1 MGHEGCCCNFGR
13 FLDRKIT
20 ACLNGESGV
29 LFFFLDGPLDV
40 LVACSGEGDVLRK
53 RFWLEEKCTR
63 KGNKDNKERH

>member
-1 MGHEGCCCNFGR
+1 MAS
-13 FLDRKIT
+13 LKIF
-20 ACLNGESGV
+20 
-29 LFFFLDGPLDV
+29 FFFLDGPLDV